1 MPVTPEI
8 IYSLLLEL
16 EQGDPQDFANLSLSE
31 DDARRLVCNSVC
43 QLTRNLAADGMGAES
58 REALALAICA
68 RLVLEN
74 LVLHVERLQREGVA
88 RVDAAALLRTLAARR

>member
-1 MPVTPEI
+1 MPLSPEI

-31 DDARRLVCNSVC
+31 EAARRLVCSSVC
-43 QLTRNLAADGMGAES
+43 QFTGNLAAEGLGAES
-58 REALALAICA
+58 REALALAMCA

-88 RVDAAALLRTLAARR
+88 RVDAAQLLRQLAARR